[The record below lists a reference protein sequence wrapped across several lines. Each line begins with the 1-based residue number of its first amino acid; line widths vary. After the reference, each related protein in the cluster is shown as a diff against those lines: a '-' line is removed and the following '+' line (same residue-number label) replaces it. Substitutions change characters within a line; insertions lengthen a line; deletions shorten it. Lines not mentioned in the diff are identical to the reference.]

1 VKDVFLIVLSIFAK
15 VAIIFFLFI
24 LFLVAVDA
32 HQNPVN
38 YIDSVDAIQANLAN
52 QKFAEWITANEA
64 DVDTLKIL
72 NESIISLCDTTGGQT
87 ISATDSAY
95 INFDKELIEASIYHH
110 AVDDYAV
117 AINQAGTYLV
127 MARVTLHSPNS
138 TNHTCYVQMDIKRY
152 SASWLNVQGG
162 MAGAYVGRLVSP
174 SGQAFATQTVT
185 CDEGDSIAIQIYNKS
200 PDAAYVIQTVAE
212 GVSLI
217 IQKLY

>member
-1 VKDVFLIVLSIFAK
+1 MTKNDKDKLNWLIWFFIAVLSVALFFHFCIPEAK
-15 VAIIFFLFI
+15 G
-24 LFLVAVDA
+24 
-32 HQNPVN
+32 QTPPMNPVTYDWQVDPLGIYLN
-38 YIDSVDAIQANLAN
+38 TLDTYRVLQQHETLNRSVFSA
-52 QKFAEWITANEA
+52 
-64 DVDTLKIL
+64 
-72 NESIISLCDTTGGQT
+72 CDTTGGQT
-87 ISATDSAY
+87 IGDVDSGY

-138 TNHTCYVQMDIKRY
+138 TDHSCYVQMNIKRY

-174 SGQAFATQTVT
+174 SGQPFATQTVT

-200 PDAAYVIQTVAE
+200 PDAGYDVQTVAE

-217 IQKLY
+217 IQRLY